1 MSFEWRSSMIKNAL
15 KLIELETNTS
25 VSFARTSLVHSEL
38 NFSHL
43 HCSGLQGNG
52 HAGLKNILQF
62 INRIAF
68 QQNSFDT
75 LPSNFKECCCFWMK
89 CQVSFSNLLW
99 PRNSKTWQCVHFKIS
114 YLLCWC
120 HITFCSCLALAA
132 SSAFRLSSNQRS
144 WYLCP
149 RRL

>member
-89 CQVSFSNLLW
+89 CQVSFSNLLG
-99 PRNSKTWQCVHFKIS
+99 PRNSKTWQCVHLKRRC
-114 YLLCWC
+114 LVGRC
-120 HITFCSCLALAA
+120 HITVVSCRALAA
-132 SSAFRLSSNQRS
+132 ASAVRLSANQRS
-144 WYLCP
+144 W
-149 RRL
+149 